1 MMFVG
6 YSTNNL
12 HLILIWQKSRP
23 LLEILVSDWLEF
35 QKLPFE
41 TKVITCNLSTGMLTI
56 GFMND
61 DNKLLNNPL
70 ILSCTWKKKK
80 KFLSLKYNL

>member
-1 MMFVG
+1 MFQVLSQG
-6 YSTNNL
+6 TGFS
-12 HLILIWQKSRP
+12 
-23 LLEILVSDWLEF
+23 
-35 QKLPFE
+35 FE

-80 KFLSLKYNL
+80 KFLSLKYIILVMTKMK